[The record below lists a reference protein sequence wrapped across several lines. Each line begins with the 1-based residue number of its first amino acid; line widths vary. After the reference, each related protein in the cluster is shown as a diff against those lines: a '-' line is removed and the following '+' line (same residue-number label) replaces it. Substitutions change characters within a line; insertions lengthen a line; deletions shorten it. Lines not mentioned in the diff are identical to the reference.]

1 MTDLATRP
9 SAASSLRWAVTDI
22 GTITKRNLLAT
33 IRIPEALFFSALQ
46 PIMFVLLF
54 RYVFGGAINVPGGV
68 SYVNFLM
75 PGIFVQ
81 TICFGAAS
89 TAIGLAEDL
98 QKGLIERFRALPMSR
113 TAVLGGRTTA
123 DLVRNVFV
131 IVLMTV
137 VGIAVGF
144 RPSGS
149 VADYLLGCLVMLL
162 FSFSLMWGFAFIG
175 LRAPTSEAAQLMTF
189 PLLFPLTFLST
200 AFVPLQSLPGFLQG
214 FAQHQPVSVCV
225 NAVRSLMVGGPFHNP
240 AAVWGSLAWSVGLL
254 AVLAPLAVRAY
265 RRLG

>member
-9 SAASSLRWAVTDI
+9 STVASVRWALTDI
-22 GTITKRNLLAT
+22 VTIAKRNLLGI
-33 IRIPEALFFSALQ
+33 IRVPEALFFSALQ

-54 RYVFGGAINVPGGV
+54 RYVFGGAIPIPGGI

-81 TICFGAAS
+81 TICFGAAT

-131 IVLMTV
+131 IFLMTA
-137 VGIAVGF
+137 VGLAVGF
-144 RPSGS
+144 RPVAS
-149 VADYLLGCLVMLL
+149 VPDYALACLVMLL
-162 FSFSLMWGFAFIG
+162 FSFSLMWGFAYVG
-175 LRAPTSEAAQLMTF
+175 LKAPTSEAAQLMTF

-200 AFVPLQSLPGFLQG
+200 AFVPLGSLPGFLQG

-225 NAVRSLMVGGPFHNP
+225 NAVRSLMVAGPFHNP
-240 AAVWGSLAWSVGLL
+240 SAVWGSIAWSIVLL
-254 AVLAPLAVRAY
+254 IVLAPLAVRTY